1 MKELVHKKIINLILS
16 FSIIA
21 IIFAFYVEIV
31 LGHKPCNLCLLE
43 RIPYMFVIIL
53 ITILLFFKSL
63 EKITFG
69 LMGLTFLI
77 ATLLSLYHVGIEQ
90 GIIQESAVCNSSSGL
105 DIINKEDL
113 LKDLSNERISCKIV
127 TFTVFGLSLA
137 TINAFVSLVISFI
150 TFKIFLS
157 YEKK

>member
-21 IIFAFYVEIV
+21 IIFAFYVEII

-43 RIPYMFVIIL
+43 RIPYIFVIIL
-53 ITILLFFKSL
+53 ITILLFFRSL
-63 EKITFG
+63 EKIIFG

-90 GIIQESAVCNSSSGL
+90 GIIQESAVCNASSSL

-127 TFTVFGLSLA
+127 TFSVFGLSLA
-137 TINAFVSLVISFI
+137 TINAFVSLIISFI
-150 TFKIFLS
+150 TFKMFFN